1 MAFVHSFCIFAV
13 KFQKIM
19 KILVCISHVPD
30 TTTKIQFDAEG
41 KALNKAGVTFIVCPY
56 DEFALSRAAELKEKQ
71 GANVTILC
79 VGKAEVDST
88 IRKAIA
94 IVGDQAVRIDAEP
107 LDAFYVAKQIAEYA
121 KSQSFDLIMFGKESI
136 DFNGSQVSGMVAE
149 LLDLPD
155 VSFATSIEING
166 NNATLTREIDGGKEE
181 LTCDL
186 PLVLSA
192 QKGLAEWRIA
202 NVKGIMAARTKQ
214 IQVIAPVDVPYYTT
228 TTKLSQPPAKQ
239 GCIYLKPEE
248 TDKLVQILSEK
259 GAI

>member
-1 MAFVHSFCIFAV
+1 
-13 KFQKIM
+13 M

-41 KALNKAGVTFIVCPY
+41 KALNKTGVTFIVCPY
-56 DEFALSRAAELKEKQ
+56 DEFALSRAAEFKEKQ

-79 VGKAEVDST
+79 VGKSEVDPT

-107 LDAFYVAKQIAEYA
+107 LDAFFVAKQIAEYA
-121 KSQSFDLIMFGKESI
+121 KTQNFDLIMFGKESI

-149 LLDLPD
+149 LLGLPD
-155 VSFATSIEING
+155 VSFATSIEISG
-166 NNATLTREIDGGKEE
+166 NTATLTREIDGGKEE
-181 LTCDL
+181 LVCDL

-214 IQVIAPVDVPYYTT
+214 IQVIPPVEVAYYTST
-228 TTKLSQPPAKQ
+228 LKLSQPPAKQ
-239 GCIYLKPEE
+239 GCIYLKPDE

-259 GAI
+259 GAL